1 MATAQLELIN
11 PYSKY
16 GLKRRPT
23 YNEIIGLIDENEKL
37 TGQLPDRT
45 ATQFKASP
53 EGSFFDGLDHLE
65 ILKEQQNRIHERQMR
80 ELLMRQN
87 IGNSTYSLARLRA
100 TQSEN
105 TPPQIETQSDSG
117 SVHSVSVQAQ
127 LEERARQARERK
139 QQTGEA
145 HQGVL
150 RSTLDTV
157 MQSLFAKTPV
167 GTPDR
172 TRGIPEINLARS
184 DSVEAEQDYFPDNM
198 MTARDIPQEEETVFY
213 SLRTANPDATEA
225 QVQNASE
232 VLMKYKNKTPKQMA
246 YDFRGLNEVY
256 MALRDNGFV
265 LPVQLEMM
273 LGMSNA
279 LAKEPNKQKQEQIR
293 NQLMEAYKLVVYDK
307 FIAEMANRPSR
318 GSRD

>member
-1 MATAQLELIN
+1 MTAMLEN
-11 PYSKY
+11 VNAYSKL
-16 GLKRRPT
+16 GLRRRPT
-23 YNEIIGLIDENEKL
+23 YDEIANLIDENEQL
-37 TGQLPDRT
+37 TGELPDRT

-53 EGSFFDGLDHLE
+53 EGSFFDGMDSLE
-65 ILKEQQNRIHERQMR
+65 VLKEQQNRIHKRQLQ

-87 IGNSTYSLARLRA
+87 LGNGTYHVERLRQ
-100 TQSEN
+100 QSQQMQ
-105 TPPQIETQSDSG
+105 PPEPETQSDSFRDAEI
-117 SVHSVSVQAQ
+117 SVQLQ
-127 LEERARQARERK
+127 ERARQARERQ

-172 TRGIPEINLARS
+172 RRGIPEINLARS

-232 VLMKYKNKTPKQMA
+232 VLMKYKNKTPKQTA

-256 MALRDNGFV
+256 MTLRDNGFI

>member
-23 YNEIIGLIDENEKL
+23 YNEIIGLIDENEL

-127 LEERARQARERK
+127 LEERARQARERQ

-172 TRGIPEINLARS
+172 RRGIPEINLARS

-256 MALRDNGFV
+256 MTLRDNGFI

>member
-1 MATAQLELIN
+1 MTAVLENNNKFSFL
-11 PYSKY
+11 
-16 GLKRRPT
+16 GLRRRPT
-23 YNEIIGLIDENEKL
+23 YDEIANLIGENEKL
-37 TGQLPDRT
+37 TGPLPNRD
-45 ATQFKASP
+45 ATFFKASP
-53 EGSFFDGLDHLE
+53 EGSFFDGMDSLE

-80 ELLMRQN
+80 ELLVRQN

-100 TQSEN
+100 SQSEN
-105 TPPQIETQSDSG
+105 TPPEPETQSDSLRDAEI
-117 SVHSVSVQAQ
+117 SVQLQ
-127 LEERARQARERK
+127 ERARQARERQ

-172 TRGIPEINLARS
+172 RRGIPEINLARS

-213 SLRTANPDATEA
+213 SLRTANPNATEA

-256 MALRDNGFV
+256 MTLRDNGFI
-265 LPVQLEMM
+265 LPVQLGMM